1 MSAFNQRRW
10 PSGMP
15 SLSACWRKAPAVRF
29 IALEIR
35 ATGVFAL
42 ECLRSSACCARDQ
55 ATRFFDFLFVFLA
68 FFAIPFSC
76 CAGVL
81 ARKRSIG
88 HPQEM
93 LRQPF
98 QQNGLTRLN
107 RRPRS
112 RQPLLSG
119 IDLGGWLDRSG
130 DAVVVCA
137 RRHRP
142 GLTAP
147 AT

>member
-1 MSAFNQRRW
+1 
-10 PSGMP
+10 MP

-81 ARKRSIG
+81 ARSSR
-88 HPQEM
+88 
-93 LRQPF
+93 
-98 QQNGLTRLN
+98 NGRIVLPGAQKAYTRN
-107 RRPRS
+107 DPA
-112 RQPLLSG
+112 PLLAG
-119 IDLGGWLDRSG
+119 
-130 DAVVVCA
+130 
-137 RRHRP
+137 P
-142 GLTAP
+142 F
-147 AT
+147 